1 MIPKRV
7 LLENFLSFGEPAAE
21 IVFTDN
27 EPLWVVCGP
36 NGVGKSAIFDA
47 VTYALFACHRGGSR
61 NSEQLIRHGAAGFR
75 VEFDFEINGKDYR
88 IIRTKSGRTT
98 QRVLSRVP
106 GTNQWEPEHI
116 GNAAPDV
123 KKWVEKNIGLEF
135 EAFKAS
141 VLLRQGEAD
150 AILSATGAERLALLK
165 TIIGVDRFEQ
175 ISDRIHDAFKESKN
189 EFEKLKE
196 NSQGIALPTDD
207 EINAAADALTRA
219 EQHRQQIQERSARAG
234 ELLAAA
240 RQWNM
245 LSAKKVNLE
254 RTIREAA
261 DRAEQSSRIESG
273 KARLDELTVVV
284 PKLKMIIGLRDKTQR
299 GEGELADL
307 KSREA
312 ESGKQR
318 QMCIKSAEEAGKQH
332 ESFRA
337 QADEHEREA
346 KRLRDESVRENKSL
360 AAAEE
365 LARLEKELGTFPS
378 DLAAQL
384 EAAEEEALTA
394 ASAAQKAGENKAT
407 TAELLKQVAEQQKK
421 FAKVGI
427 DVKCSLCGQIVD
439 KKHAKLEKERLADE
453 TARLQKKLKADEK
466 AAKEASAAKSAA
478 ESTRDELFEFDQ
490 KRKTAADQ
498 LAARRKILAD
508 LGIAAQANEL
518 RRQLK
523 EKNRAAAD
531 HELQGATVREKQQAA
546 GAEKAQLEQ
555 QARQLEEKIAEF
567 AAKIRSIETANA
579 GDVSQRNTLN
589 EQLPA
594 DWQPRWHSLD
604 SAGFAALETER
615 NNLEGSGIAESF
627 EKLQFDAARREEW
640 LKQLAETKV
649 EMDGVP
655 AESQLLIDEVERRN
669 QSAAVEQA
677 AAEKARDEAKSKV
690 DDLNRRAEH
699 QRKLAEELRLAER
712 RFDLHEKLDDLL
724 GKKGLQREL
733 VRSAELEIVSYAKD
747 TLNKLSDDELTLE
760 LAVEEDADTA
770 FDLRVRQANDP
781 APIAV
786 AFLSGSQKFRVAVS
800 IALAIG
806 RFASG
811 QARPLE
817 SVIIDEGFGSL
828 DRDGLRAM
836 ADELNRLRG
845 FLRRIVLVSHQ
856 DDFTGRF
863 PVGYRLIATAKGAVA
878 EPFRR

>member
-21 IVFTDN
+21 ISFTDN
-27 EPLWVVCGP
+27 EPLWVICGP

-61 NSEQLIRHGAAGFR
+61 NAELLIRHGAAGFR

-150 AILSATGAERLALLK
+150 AILTATGSERLALLK

-175 ISDRIHDAFKESKN
+175 ISDQIHDAFKNRKSEL
-189 EFEKLKE
+189 EKLKE
-196 NSQGIALPTDD
+196 NNQGVAAPTEE
-207 EINAAADALTRA
+207 EINAAAEALA
-219 EQHRQQIQERSARAG
+219 GADLHRQQIQERSAKAG

-240 RQWNM
+240 RQWNS
-245 LSAKKVNLE
+245 LAAKKANLE
-254 RTIREAA
+254 CAIREAA
-261 DRAEQSSRIESG
+261 DRALQSSRIQSD
-273 KARLDELTVVV
+273 KARLDELCAAT
-284 PKLKMIIGLRDKTQR
+284 PKLKMIIGLRDKIER
-299 GEGELADL
+299 ADKELAEL
-307 KSREA
+307 KSREI
-312 ESGKQR
+312 ELQQR
-318 QMCIKSAEEAGKQH
+318 RQSCLKAAEEAGKQY
-332 ESFRA
+332 ESFRSK
-337 QADEHEREA
+337 ADDHEREA
-346 KRLRDESVRENKSL
+346 KRLRDEHTRESKSV
-360 AAAEE
+360 AAAED
-365 LARLEKELGTFPS
+365 LTRLEKELSAYPA
-378 DLAAQL
+378 DLAAHV
-384 EAAEEEALTA
+384 EAAEKEAQTA
-394 ASAAQKAGENKAT
+394 ARAAQKAGETKAT
-407 TAELLKQVAEQQKK
+407 TAELLKQVEDQQKK
-421 FAKVGI
+421 FAKVGV
-427 DVKCSLCGQIVD
+427 DVKCSLCGQVVD
-439 KKHAKLEKERLADE
+439 KKHAKLEKERLAADI
-453 TARLQKKLKADEK
+453 ADLQKKLKANEK
-466 AAKEASAAKSAA
+466 AAKEATAAKSSA
-478 ESTRDELFEFDQ
+478 EAKLNELFELDQ
-490 KRKTAADQ
+490 KRKQTADQ
-498 LAARRKILAD
+498 LAAKRETLAG
-508 LGIAAQANEL
+508 LGIAAGADEM
-518 RRQLK
+518 RRQLR
-523 EKNRAAAD
+523 EKDRATAE
-531 HELQGATVREKQQAA
+531 HEKLAKTVREKLRAA
-546 GAEKAQLEQ
+546 AAEKSELEEQ
-555 QARQLEEKIAEF
+555 GRQLERQVAEL
-567 AAKIRSIETANA
+567 ADKARSTENANA
-579 GDVSQRNTLN
+579 ADVAQRNTLN
-589 EQLPA
+589 DQLSVE
-594 DWQPRWHSLD
+594 WQARWPSLD
-604 SAGFAALETER
+604 SAGLAALETER
-615 NNLEGSGIAESF
+615 HKLEASGIAEAF

-640 LKQLAETKV
+640 VKQLAEAAT
-649 EMDGVP
+649 EMEGNP
-655 AESQLLIDEVERRN
+655 AESRLSIDEVERRN
-669 QSAAVEQA
+669 QSAAAEQA

-690 DDLNRRAEH
+690 DELNRQAES
-699 QRKLAEELRLAER
+699 QRKLADELRSAER
-712 RFDLHEKLDDLL
+712 RFDLHEKLDELL

-747 TLNKLSDDELTLE
+747 TLNKLSDGDLTLE

-856 DDFTGRF
+856 EDFTGRF
-863 PVGYRLIATAKGAVA
+863 PVGYRLLATEKGAVA

>member
-21 IVFTDN
+21 IIFTDN
-27 EPLWVVCGP
+27 EPLWVICGP

-47 VTYALFACHRGGSR
+47 VTYALFAYHRGGSR
-61 NSEQLIRHGAAGFR
+61 NAEQLIRHGAAGFR

-150 AILSATGAERLALLK
+150 AILTATGSERLALLK

-175 ISDRIHDAFKESKN
+175 ISEHIHDAFKDRKCEL
-189 EFEKLKE
+189 EKLKE
-196 NSQGIALPTDD
+196 NTQGVAAPT
-207 EINAAADALTRA
+207 EEQINAAAEALARA
-219 EQHRQQIQERSARAG
+219 ELHRQQIQERSAKAG

-240 RQWNM
+240 RQWNS
-245 LSAKKVNLE
+245 LAAKKANLE
-254 RTIREAA
+254 RAIREAA
-261 DRAEQSSRIESG
+261 ERAEQSSRIQSD
-273 KARLDELTVVV
+273 KARLDELTAVA
-284 PKLKMIIGLRDKTQR
+284 PKLKSIIALRDKIDTR
-299 GEGELADL
+299 EKDLAEL

-312 ESGKQR
+312 ESQQRRLACGKA
-318 QMCIKSAEEAGKQH
+318 AEEAGKQL
-332 ESFRA
+332 ESFRFK
-337 QADEHEREA
+337 ADEHDREA
-346 KRLRDESVRENKSL
+346 KRLRDEHARESKSL
-360 AAAEE
+360 AAAED
-365 LARLEKELGTFPS
+365 LTRLETELGAYPV
-378 DLAAQL
+378 DLAEQL
-384 EAAEEEALTA
+384 EAAEKAAKTA
-394 ASAAQKAGENKAT
+394 ASAAQKAGETKAT
-407 TAELLKQVAEQQKK
+407 TAEFLKQVEEQQRK
-421 FAKVGI
+421 FAKVGV

-439 KKHAKLEKERLADE
+439 KKHAKLEKERLAADV
-453 TARLQKKLKADEK
+453 TDLQKKLKANEK
-466 AAKEASAAKSAA
+466 AAKEAAAAWSSAEAKLN
-478 ESTRDELFEFDQ
+478 ELFDLDQ
-490 KRKTAADQ
+490 KRKQTADQ
-498 LAARRKILAD
+498 LAAKRETLAG
-508 LGIAAQANEL
+508 LGIAAGADEM
-518 RRQLK
+518 RRQLRDK
-523 EKNRAAAD
+523 DRAATE
-531 HELQGATVREKQQAA
+531 HEQLAKTVREKQQTTA
-546 GAEKAQLEQ
+546 AEKTKLEEQ
-555 QARQLEEKIAEF
+555 GRQLEKQVAEL
-567 AAKIRSIETANA
+567 ADKTRTTETANA
-579 GDVSQRNTLN
+579 ADVSQRNTLN
-589 EQLPA
+589 DQLA
-594 DWQPRWHSLD
+594 AEWQARWATLD
-604 SAGFAALETER
+604 TAGFSALETER
-615 NNLEGSGIAESF
+615 KGLEGSGIAEAF

-640 LKQLAETKV
+640 VKQLAEATT
-649 EMDGVP
+649 EMDSIP
-655 AESQLLIDEVERRN
+655 TESRLSIDDVERRN
-669 QSAAVEQA
+669 QSAAAEQV
-677 AAEKARDEAKSKV
+677 AAETARDEAKSKV
-690 DDLNRRAEH
+690 DELNRQAES
-699 QRKLAEELRLAER
+699 QRKLAEELRGAER
-712 RFDLHEKLDDLL
+712 RFDLHEKLDELL

-747 TLNKLSDDELTLE
+747 TLDKLSDGDLTLE
-760 LAVEEDADTA
+760 LAVEDDADTA

-856 DDFTGRF
+856 EDFTGRF
-863 PVGYRLIATAKGAVA
+863 PVGYRLVATEKGAVA